1 MPLCSFMTTATTT
14 AETVTTLSATVA
26 TLSATVATHTSA
38 LSCGASSGRRLETD
52 EPASA
57 KHVIDAFLARR
68 PDIAA
73 KVDAEWLAG
82 FEELGQD
89 FGLPAHA

>member
-1 MPLCSFMTTATTT
+1 MPLCSFMTTATAMAATVANLST
-14 AETVTTLSATVA
+14 TVTTLST
-26 TLSATVATHTSA
+26 TMATHSAA
-38 LSCGASSGRRLETD
+38 LSCDASSGRRLETD

-73 KVDAEWLAG
+73 KMDADLLAG